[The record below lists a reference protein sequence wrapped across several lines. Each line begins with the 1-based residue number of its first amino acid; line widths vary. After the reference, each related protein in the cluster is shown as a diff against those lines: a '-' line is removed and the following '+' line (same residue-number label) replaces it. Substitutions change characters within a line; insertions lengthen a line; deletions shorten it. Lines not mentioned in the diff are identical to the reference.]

1 MMTHFPNGRM
11 ILTLGLAFVA
21 FQVPPSAVYA
31 ADCDWELPNGGF
43 FSSAASWSCGAIPG
57 AADRSLFNL
66 SSTYQLIFTQN
77 ITNERVRV
85 NNDTV
90 TLNLANRTYTLD
102 STTNTS
108 LSLGGAV
115 VLPLPPAPIPDGRLT
130 ITGGTFNTTS
140 TMIGGGIFGSG
151 QLTISTGGVWH
162 NSAALNIGTGSAGT
176 LVIQNNGDAT
186 GVAAVIGGNQNGT
199 ATVTGIGSTWALS
212 SSLDVKKGAL
222 NINNSAFVSN
232 GAATVGTDAS
242 SVATATVGGG
252 IWSCNGPLTIGD
264 FGSGTLTVQTAGL
277 VDSDAASPTIVGD
290 ANNSTGNAIIN
301 GAGARWQNLILYVG
315 NQGDG
320 AMTVSGGGR
329 VTNSANAYI
338 GFHPLGSGSV
348 NISGADSMWTSTG
361 SLYVGGSSTA
371 AGGPG
376 VLTVASGGKLT
387 GAYSQQLKLWP
398 TGTVNLNGG
407 TIDVGWL
414 TNLGTFNW
422 TSGTVMLQNMQD
434 VVFGVGG
441 PLGLSRILHPDS
453 HLQLA
458 TFDSELTIG
467 HVGDASLTLNSN
479 ATVSG
484 YSTTIANTGGTSDL
498 TLDGADTDFTMYGGL
513 IVGRGGNGTMNVLNG
528 GEVFNS
534 VDDVTLR
541 CGVMGDLAGSTGTA
555 TIEGAGSI
563 WNSSGFNTM
572 SADFVIG
579 DAGHGVLNI
588 RQGAHVVNDYA
599 FGVVGENPGAI
610 GEVLVDGAGSQWLI
624 GRDLYVGDD
633 GTGVLSIVNG
643 GVVTNAGTRIGDG
656 ATGVGTVIVDGVDSL
671 WSPLGMT
678 LGSFGNGTLEV
689 RNGGTVDSG
698 DVYMANG
705 EGSTAAATVED
716 AGSSLIAAGAF
727 GYLIVGGAST
737 ATLDILNGGSV
748 ASTETFIGD
757 GFMGHG
763 AVLVDGVGS
772 NLTCAEE
779 IALGFANGSVGALT
793 LQNGG
798 VASSVFARI
807 GYDAGSTGT
816 AIVSGAGSA
825 WTISNVLDVGGGAA
839 GTLSIGTGGLVDVA
853 NTATVRSTGTLL
865 LAGGT
870 LEATTLNLAGGALRG
885 TGSVTAAV
893 TNAGTVAPGA
903 SAGLINVTGAYSQD
917 ASGVLAIELGGLAA
931 GSQYDRLAV
940 SGAATLGGIMQVTLI
955 NGFVPSGNAS
965 FTVVTAGSVSGNFS
979 NVVFTNLPAGAV
991 ASVLYGPS
999 SVTIN
1004 ITAAVV
1010 AGDMNCDNV
1019 VNLNDVGPFMQ
1030 AMVDPAAYQI
1040 SHPSCALSRAD
1051 INADGAANGGDIQ
1064 YFLNDLLTP

>member
-1 MMTHFPNGRM
+1 MLPQLKHSRTV
-11 ILTLGLAFVA
+11 LTLTLVLVS
-21 FQVPPSAVYA
+21 FQASFSAARA

-43 FSSAASWSCGAIPG
+43 FSSAANWSCGAIPG
-57 AADRSLFNL
+57 AADRSFFNL

-77 ITNERVRV
+77 ITNDRVRV

-90 TLNLANRTYTLD
+90 TLNLAGRTYTLD
-102 STTNTS
+102 STTSTS

-115 VLPLPPAPIPDGRLT
+115 VLPLPPAPIPVGQLT

-140 TMIGGGIFGSG
+140 TTIGAGTFGSG

-162 NSAALNIGTGSAGT
+162 NSGALNIGTGSSGT
-176 LVIQNNGDAT
+176 LMIQNNGDAT

-212 SSLDVKKGAL
+212 SSLDVKRGAL
-222 NINNSAFVSN
+222 NINNSALVSN

-252 IWSCNGPLTIGD
+252 IWSCNGALTVGD
-264 FGSGTLTVQTAGL
+264 FGSGTLNIQTAGL
-277 VDSDAASPTIVGD
+277 VDSDAASSTIVGD
-290 ANNSTGNAIIN
+290 ANNSTGAAIIN
-301 GAGARWQNLILYVG
+301 GAGARWQNLMLYVG

-320 AMTVSGGGR
+320 VMTVSGGGR
-329 VTNSANAYI
+329 VTNSANAFI

-348 NISGADSMWTSTG
+348 NVQGANSMWTSSG
-361 SLYVGGSSTA
+361 SLYVGGSSTS

-376 VLTVASGGKLT
+376 VLTVASGGKFT
-387 GAYSQQLKLWP
+387 SAYSQQLKLWP
-398 TGTVNLNGG
+398 TGSVNLNGG

-441 PLGLSRILHPDS
+441 PLGVSRILHPDS
-453 HLQLA
+453 HLQLP
-458 TFDSELTIG
+458 TFDSLLTIG
-467 HVGDASLTLNSN
+467 NAGDSSLTLNSN

-484 YSTTIANTGGTSDL
+484 FSTTIANTGGTSDL
-498 TLDGADTDFTMYGGL
+498 TLDGADTNFTMYGGL
-513 IVGRGGNGTMNVLNG
+513 IVGRGGIGTMNVLNG
-528 GEVFNS
+528 GEVYNW
-534 VDDVTLR
+534 VDDATLR

-555 TIEGAGSI
+555 TIEGPGSV

-572 SADFVIG
+572 SADIVIG

-588 RQGAHVVNDYA
+588 RQGGQVVNDYA
-599 FGVVGENPGAI
+599 FGVIGDNAGAM
-610 GEVLVDGAGSQWLI
+610 GEVLVDGVGSQWLI

-633 GTGVLSIVNG
+633 GTGTLTIVNG
-643 GVVTNAGTRIGDG
+643 GAVTNAGTSIGDG
-656 ATGVGTVIVDGVDSL
+656 ATGVGTVIVDGVDSI

-698 DVYMANG
+698 DIYMANG
-705 EGSTAAATVED
+705 QGSNAEATVNGPGSRLT
-716 AGSSLIAAGAF
+716 AGGLF
-727 GYLIVGGAST
+727 GYLIVGGSST

-757 GFMGHG
+757 GSGGNG
-763 AVLVDGVGS
+763 AVIVDGAGS
-772 NLTCAEE
+772 QLNISEE
-779 IALGFANGSVGALT
+779 IALGFANGSVGSLT

-798 VASSVFARI
+798 HATSAFARV
-807 GYDAGSTGT
+807 GFDAGSTGT
-816 AIVSGAGSA
+816 ATVTGSGST
-825 WTISNVLDVGGGAA
+825 WTVSNVLDVGGGAA
-839 GTLSIGTGGLVDVA
+839 GTLTIGAGGLVDVTNA
-853 NTATVRSTGTLL
+853 ATVGSTGTLM

-870 LEATTLNLAGGALRG
+870 LEAATLNLTGGAMRG
-885 TGSVTAAV
+885 TGSIAAAV

-903 SAGLINVTGAYSQD
+903 SAGLINVTGSYTQSA
-917 ASGVLAIELGGLAA
+917 AGMLAIELGGLAA
-931 GSQYDRLAV
+931 GTLHDRLAV
-940 SGAATLGGIMQVTLI
+940 SGVATLGGNMQVTLI

-965 FTVVTAGSVSGNFS
+965 FAVLTAGSVSGNFA
-979 NVVFTNLPAGAV
+979 NVTFTNLPAGAI
-991 ASVLYGPS
+991 ASVVYGPA
-999 SVTIN
+999 SVTVN

-1019 VNLNDVGPFMQ
+1019 LNLNDVGPFMQ
-1030 AMVDPAAYQI
+1030 ALVDPSAYQAT
-1040 SHPSCALSRAD
+1040 HPACAISRAD
-1051 INADGAANGGDIQ
+1051 INGDGEVDGRDIQ
-1064 YFLNDLLTP
+1064 PFVNDLVTP